1 MTSHLLRLSGLLL
14 LGGLCSCQSPAH
26 RSTPAPHAEMAP
38 AAKHAIDL
46 SARNNAWALLDELL
60 NEEKHVSKILIIKR
74 ESRELKNLIK
84 NISETAD
91 QGADRMK
98 KLAKHLPGLDLT
110 ATTLPAGEKAVRE
123 SIAQEKKHLL
133 LHSSGAE
140 FEFQLLLTQFEALGY
155 GSHLARVIAENEPQP
170 AQAREFSDLS
180 AHLHELQEQVLA
192 MLRPP
197 K

>member
-1 MTSHLLRLSGLLL
+1 MSSNLLRLSALLL
-14 LGGLCSCQSPAH
+14 LGGLCSCQSPAPL
-26 RSTPAPHAEMAP
+26 STAAPHTEMAP

-60 NEEKHVSKILIIKR
+60 NEEQNVSKLLIIKR
-74 ESRELKNLIK
+74 ESRELNRLIK
-84 NISETAD
+84 NISETAG

-98 KLAKHLPGLDLT
+98 KIAKNLPGLD
-110 ATTLPAGEKAVRE
+110 ATVTMLPAGEKAVRG

-170 AQAREFSDLS
+170 AQAREFSSLS

-192 MLRPP
+192 RLRPP